1 MGSIF
6 FLFLGGI
13 FLVSGCSSPYLHPS
27 QLIAGGQPHLVS
39 DNDCSMEYHKS
50 RRYCR
55 EGVTVVILRG
65 SPYELGYARG
75 VLLREEIQAWAR
87 ESLSEIEK
95 QRRERN
101 LDQESLKENIARL
114 EAAIPTE
121 FKAELEGMAA
131 SSGVDYSTLLKLNV
145 WSNVDAGCTSVAVI
159 GHDGKLLRSR
169 NYDWLPIRL
178 LVPPVL
184 SIYQPDTGHAF
195 ISIHAPGIIGVATGM
210 NEKGITF
217 GSHALPG
224 GKHDGKGLPSGT
236 LNRLILQYSG
246 SIEDVEKMLS
256 GTPRSMPKLWL
267 VTSADNAYIYEF
279 DSQSVHREGMT
290 GGTLVLTN
298 HGRNLNLRES
308 SPSSI
313 ERFNFARKYLAD
325 NAGKMD
331 VMKLVDLNREEIL
344 SSYGQ
349 GLAIVNLH
357 SVIFAPATLELW
369 VALGPAP
376 ATKGRWVG
384 FSLSKELHGEGLCP
398 EPAVFEAMR

>member
-1 MGSIF
+1 
-6 FLFLGGI
+6 
-13 FLVSGCSSPYLHPS
+13 
-27 QLIAGGQPHLVS
+27 
-39 DNDCSMEYHKS
+39 MEYHKS

-87 ESLSEIEK
+87 ESLSEIEQ
-95 QRRERN
+95 QRSERN
-101 LDQESLKENIARL
+101 LDQESLKENITRL

-131 SSGVDYSTLLKLNV
+131 SSGVDYSTLLQLNV

-178 LVPPVL
+178 LLPPVL
-184 SIYQPDTGHAF
+184 SIYQPDNGYGF
-195 ISIHAPGIIGVATGM
+195 MSVHAPGIIGVATGM

-217 GSHALPG
+217 GSHTLPG

-246 SIEDVEKMLS
+246 SIEDAEKMLN
-256 GTPRSMPKLWL
+256 GTPRGIPRLWL
-267 VTSADNAYIYEF
+267 LTSAENAFIYEF
-279 DSQSVHREGMT
+279 DSRSVHREGMM

-313 ERFNFARKYLAD
+313 DRFNYVRKYLAD
-325 NAGKMD
+325 NAGKID
-331 VMKLVDLNREEIL
+331 VMKLVDLNRDELL

-349 GLAIVNLH
+349 GSAIVNLH
-357 SVIFAPATLELW
+357 SVIFAPATLEFW
-369 VALGPAP
+369 VAIGPVP

-384 FSLSKELHGEGLCP
+384 FSLSKELYRVGLFP
-398 EPAVFEAMR
+398 DPAVFEAVL

>member
-13 FLVSGCSSPYLHPS
+13 FLMSGCSAPYLHPS

-75 VLLREEIQAWAR
+75 VLLREEIQTWAK
-87 ESLSEIEK
+87 ESAFEIEQ
-95 QRRERN
+95 QRMGRN
-101 LDQESLKENIARL
+101 LDQESLKEKITRL

-131 SSGVDYSTLLKLNV
+131 SSGVDYSTLLQLNV

-178 LVPPVL
+178 LLPPVL
-184 SIYQPDTGHAF
+184 SIYQPDNGYGF
-195 ISIHAPGIIGVATGM
+195 MSVHAPGIIGVATGM

-217 GSHALPG
+217 GSHSLPG
-224 GKHDGKGLPSGT
+224 SRHSGKGMASAM
-236 LNRLILQYSG
+236 LNRLVVQYCCN
-246 SIEDVEKMLS
+246 
-256 GTPRSMPKLWL
+256 P
-267 VTSADNAYIYEF
+267 
-279 DSQSVHREGMT
+279 
-290 GGTLVLTN
+290 
-298 HGRNLNLRES
+298 
-308 SPSSI
+308 
-313 ERFNFARKYLAD
+313 
-325 NAGKMD
+325 
-331 VMKLVDLNREEIL
+331 
-344 SSYGQ
+344 
-349 GLAIVNLH
+349 
-357 SVIFAPATLELW
+357 
-369 VALGPAP
+369 
-376 ATKGRWVG
+376 
-384 FSLSKELHGEGLCP
+384 
-398 EPAVFEAMR
+398 